1 MPNAPKMLAF
11 DHPRMFAHRGTPYAR
26 PPGHGLL
33 PLHALQMIPQP
44 QRTRPICAL
53 CYPSPRQQAAR
64 SSPFSAIVFHSEI
77 MNTAFLLIAMYSGRP
92 IIPAEDV
99 ARDFFGLSTD
109 KFIRKVSAGS
119 IALPLV
125 RMEASQKCAKGVH
138 IDDLA
143 DYLDKRRAAAVK
155 ECLQLQGLR

>member
-1 MPNAPKMLAF
+1 MH
-11 DHPRMFAHRGTPYAR
+11 DQIGT
-26 PPGHGLL
+26 GSL
-33 PLHALQMIPQP
+33 PLQTLQIISPI
-44 QRTRPICAL
+44 QRPRPICAL
-53 CYPSPRQQAAR
+53 CYPSLRQPAAR
-64 SSPFSAIVFHSEI
+64 PSPVYAIVFHSGI

-99 ARDFFGLSTD
+99 AKDFFGLSTD

-143 DYLDKRRAAAVK
+143 EYLDKRRAAAVK

>member
-143 DYLDKRRAAAVK
+143 EYLDKRRAAAVK

>member
-1 MPNAPKMLAF
+1 
-11 DHPRMFAHRGTPYAR
+11 
-26 PPGHGLL
+26 
-33 PLHALQMIPQP
+33 
-44 QRTRPICAL
+44 
-53 CYPSPRQQAAR
+53 
-64 SSPFSAIVFHSEI
+64 

-99 ARDFFGLSTD
+99 ARDFFGLTTD

-138 IDDLA
+138 VGDLA

-155 ECLQLQGLR
+155 EWQQLQGPR

>member
-1 MPNAPKMLAF
+1 MH
-11 DHPRMFAHRGTPYAR
+11 DHPGT
-26 PPGHGLL
+26 GSL
-33 PLHALQMIPQP
+33 PLHMLQTPRQP
-44 QRTRPICAL
+44 AAR
-53 CYPSPRQQAAR
+53 PSPNY
-64 SSPFSAIVFHSEI
+64 AIVLHSGI

-143 DYLDKRRAAAVK
+143 EYLDKRRAAAVK

>member
-1 MPNAPKMLAF
+1 
-11 DHPRMFAHRGTPYAR
+11 MFH
-26 PPGHGLL
+26 
-33 PLHALQMIPQP
+33 
-44 QRTRPICAL
+44 CK
-53 CYPSPRQQAAR
+53 
-64 SSPFSAIVFHSEI
+64 I

-99 ARDFFGLSTD
+99 ARDFFGLSAD
-109 KFIRKVSAGS
+109 KFVRKVSAGA

-155 ECLQLQGLR
+155 ECEQLQGIR